1 MCIIYIIYIYI
12 YISIYLYIMYIPHIS
27 SMNSLALGTASL
39 RWALHVA
46 GCGAPMTAEL
56 DRLLLMHRRKTTSED
71 SWRPVYGCLWGIH
84 GNSNISNLILWWY
97 LWSIHS
103 HHSHT
108 MLRDVHDI
116 HVFYVFCVYVY
127 QDLAGIAAFR
137 SATIC
142 RLWHVTVRMSYL
154 WHVTSHGSWCDIPW
168 LIMAPGMVL
177 RDRCPSATR
186 HSSDTFRETF
196 RETLDIRSRRNS
208 DDSGRYQMSCI

>member
-1 MCIIYIIYIYI
+1 MCIIYIIYI

-27 SMNSLALGTASL
+27 SWTPWP
-39 RWALHVA
+39 WALRHCV
-46 GCGAPMTAEL
+46 GRSTSQGVV
-56 DRLLLMHRRKTTSED
+56 HRWPRSWTGFSLCTDEKTTSED